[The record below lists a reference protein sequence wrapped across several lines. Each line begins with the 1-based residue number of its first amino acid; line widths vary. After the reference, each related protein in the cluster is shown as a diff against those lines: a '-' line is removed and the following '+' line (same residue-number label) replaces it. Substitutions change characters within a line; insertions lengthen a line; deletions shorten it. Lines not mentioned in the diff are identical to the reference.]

1 MVRFLGFQKSVS
13 RYLAHSTIV
22 LVTSLVSGG
31 IWAASPSQPGHYG
44 ICTKAEVLRLLDA
57 GFPQPDVERLCVTHA
72 MPDASAA
79 NTAPA
84 PQAGGGLL
92 VKDPNPPAPLPKKP
106 KISLI
111 KFPEISAW
119 RGPGAHPDRARWQP
133 AYDSDGRPLSDID
146 IASGIKV
153 AVRAANFPLRRIP
166 VQDVPG
172 LLQAIKTAKPGDYIE
187 LEPGTYTAKIYRG
200 IALKTAGR
208 AEAPIAIGAKTLG
221 TVTLKLD
228 ASEGFIVQAPFW
240 IFENLEIEGNCSSHN
255 NCHHAFHVVSK
266 ATSLVLRNNHVR
278 DFNSQL
284 KVNAIYDDNPD
295 YGLVEGNSIYDTQG
309 RKTGV
314 PVTKLNINSGNGW
327 MVRGNLIADYEK
339 RGGDGISYGAFF
351 KANSR
356 DGVFDGNVVA
366 CYMQTKVKGGVR
378 LGLSIGGG
386 GTGQKY
392 CRDQNCDSEHT
403 GGIIRNNIIV
413 NCPVDVGI
421 YLNKATDTLI
431 HNNLILNTR
440 GIDSRFRTSSVHV
453 FNNIIDARVKERDGG
468 KARGDHNL
476 PISGADFE
484 AEDLDAIFRHIDGL
498 KLTPTEKGLRAMTGK
513 GAAIPGAPFDI
524 CGNPRKADAPDIGPV
539 EYQSGKPCIPG
550 AMWE

>member
-84 PQAGGGLL
+84 PQAGGVLL

-166 VQDVPG
+166 VQDVSG
-172 LLQAIKTAKPGDYIE
+172 LLQAIKAAKPGDYIE

-228 ASEGFIVQAPFW
+228 ASEGFIVRAPF
-240 IFENLEIEGNCSSHN
+240 F
-255 NCHHAFHVVSK
+255 VM
-266 ATSLVLRNNHVR
+266 RNNHIR
-278 DFNSQL
+278 DFNAQL
-284 KVNAIYDDNPD
+284 KVNAIYDDIPD
-295 YGLVEGNSIYDTQG
+295 FGLVEGNSIYDTQG
-309 RKTGV
+309 RRTGV
-314 PVTKLNINSGNGW
+314 PIAKLNIDTANSW

-351 KANSR
+351 KSNSR
-356 DGVFDGNVVA
+356 GGIFDGNVVA
-366 CYMQTKVKGGVR
+366 CYMQTEVKGGVR

-386 GTGQKY
+386 GSNQKI
-392 CRDQNCDSEHT
+392 CRDQNCASEHT

-413 NCPVDVGI
+413 NCPVDVGV

-440 GIDSRFRTSSVHV
+440 GIDSRFSTSSVRV
-453 FNNIIDARVKERDGG
+453 FNNILDARVKERDGG
-468 KARGDHNL
+468 KASGDHNL
-476 PISGADFE
+476 LVTGQDF
-484 AEDLDAIFRHIDGL
+484 
-498 KLTPTEKGLRAMTGK
+498 KGLDLAEIYRHKRAC
-513 GAAIPGAPFDI
+513 AP
-524 CGNPRKADAPDIGPV
+524 
-539 EYQSGKPCIPG
+539 
-550 AMWE
+550 